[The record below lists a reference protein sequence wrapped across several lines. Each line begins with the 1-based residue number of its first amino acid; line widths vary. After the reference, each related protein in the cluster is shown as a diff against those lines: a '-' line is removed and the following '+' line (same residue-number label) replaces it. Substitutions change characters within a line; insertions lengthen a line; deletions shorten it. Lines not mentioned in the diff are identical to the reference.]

1 MHFIAA
7 ITQLTPT
14 QSTPLKVH
22 PERVKVEGN
31 DLLRVLKIKTDT
43 YQN

>member
-14 QSTPLKVH
+14 QSTPFKVH
-22 PERVKVEGN
+22 PERVKGEGN
-31 DLLRVLKIKTDT
+31 AHLLRVLKMKTDS
-43 YQN
+43 